1 MLDLNEEGLKSEG
14 GGKGFDS
21 SKIFGFSVVEDNS
34 IVRTLE
40 NVMISGFD
48 HGASATGSAFFDI
61 KLKDSNGN
69 ETNMREY
76 DIDKTRG
83 DWEKKQKSQLT
94 RLKHIVTKFTPVGT
108 ALPAAATFPE
118 LWKGIEA
125 LLIVNQ
131 CNTKPMRLKLC
142 YNDKGFL
149 TVPKY
154 VPFLEAM
161 TVAAGDSKL
170 SLNPGFDALERPS
183 ADKPSTV
190 MTMTSANV
198 TEDDGLPF

>member
-1 MLDLNEEGLKSEG
+1 MLDLNEEGIKSEG

-21 SKIFGFSVVEDNS
+21 SKIFGYSVVEDNT
-34 IVRTLE
+34 IMRTLD
-40 NVMISGFD
+40 NVMVSGFE
-48 HGASATGSAFFDI
+48 HGASASGSAFFDI
-61 KLKDSNGN
+61 KLKDFNGN

-108 ALPAAATFPE
+108 ALPTAAAFPE

-125 LLIVNQ
+125 LLIANQ

-154 VPFLEAM
+154 VPFLEQM
-161 TVAAGDSKL
+161 SIAAADSKL
-170 SLNPGFDALERPS
+170 NLNPGFDTLTRPS
-183 ADKPSTV
+183 ADKPSAV
-190 MTMTSANV
+190 MSAAV
-198 TEDDGLPF
+198 GTGAEDDLPF